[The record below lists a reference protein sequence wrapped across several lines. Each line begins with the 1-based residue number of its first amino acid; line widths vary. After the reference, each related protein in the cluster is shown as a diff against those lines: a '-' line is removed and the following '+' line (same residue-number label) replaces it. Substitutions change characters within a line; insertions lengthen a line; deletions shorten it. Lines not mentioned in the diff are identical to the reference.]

1 MELYVKGFEPSFLD
15 KLFDNDPRSPAAA
28 VLRRLSVDEL
38 KDTVARDIEALLNA
52 RIVFHEE
59 DLKAFPECKR
69 SILTYGMNDFAGL
82 SLASHSD
89 RVFICRSLEL
99 AIARHEPRL
108 KNVYVNL
115 EVDKNSINVLHFSIR
130 ALLVVDEA
138 REPINFDALLQPSTL
153 QYAVSKSR
161 VSSALE

>member
-1 MELYVKGFEPSFLD
+1 MKGFEPSFLD
-15 KLFDNDPRSPAAA
+15 KLFDSDPRSPASP

-38 KDTVARDIEALLNA
+38 KEAVARDIEALLNA

-82 SLASHSD
+82 SLASHAD

-108 KNVYVNL
+108 KNVHVHL
-115 EVDKNSINVLHFSIR
+115 DIDKNSINILHFGIR
-130 ALLVVDEA
+130 ALLVVADA

-153 QYAVSKSR
+153 QYTVSKSR
-161 VSSALE
+161 VTSGLE